1 LLAASACSDYPRCTQ
16 YTIRNISAQV
26 DRALRERAAREAKS
40 LNEVANEALARG
52 LDLTREPTRRR
63 DLGAIAGSW
72 IRDRDVDRALETQR
86 TIDPALWR

>member
-1 LLAASACSDYPRCTQ
+1 M
-16 YTIRNISAQV
+16 
-26 DRALRERAAREAKS
+26 RERAAREAKS